1 MDIPSIASI
10 TSITS
15 APDKHIPNII
25 LGFILLI
32 CVCVIGYYL
41 NVYFLKQRQCDQM
54 NDRYGAING
63 YMSSMTK
70 DDPNCGY
77 KLNEY
82 YVATA
87 YNCCSGGSYKND
99 FVSTCNLKAIIRQGV
114 RCLDFEIYSVNNN
127 PVIATS
133 TVDDYF
139 VKETYNYVD
148 FGEAMRVIDSVA
160 FSGGT
165 TCPNPL
171 DPLIIHLRIKS
182 NNVNIFQKM
191 ADIFKQFSPRMLGK
205 QFSFENGNQN
215 IGNARVLDLM
225 GKCIIVVDRSNLNYL
240 QNESFLEYVN
250 LTSGSMFM
258 RKYDFDGIKHI
269 PDTTELTNYN
279 RRNMTIVL
287 PNSGGNPSNP
297 VSLIGDTYGCQMTA
311 MRYQL
316 NDNYLQLYTKL
327 FNEAGYAFR
336 LKPESLRFKPV
347 VVPEPTPQDPALS
360 YATRKAKTDY
370 YDFNF

>member
-1 MDIPSIASI
+1 MPDILSVVS
-10 TSITS
+10 TQE
-15 APDKHIPNII
+15 KHLPKII

-32 CVCVIGYYL
+32 CLTVIGYYI
-41 NVYFLKQRQCDQM
+41 NVYFLQQRQCATM
-54 NDRYGAING
+54 TDRYGTING
-63 YMSSMTK
+63 YLSSMTK

-82 YVATA
+82 YVSTA
-87 YNCCSGGSYKND
+87 YNCCSGGGYKND
-99 FVSTCNLKAIIRQGV
+99 FVNTCNLKAIIRQGV
-114 RCLDFEIYSVNNN
+114 RCLDFEIYSVGNN
-127 PVIATS
+127 PVVATS
-133 TVDDYF
+133 TVNDYF
-139 VKETYNYVD
+139 MKETYNYID
-148 FGEAMRVIDSVA
+148 FGEVMRIIDSFA

-205 QFSFENGNQN
+205 QFSFENRNNN
-215 IGNARVLDLM
+215 IGNTRVLDLM
-225 GKCIIVVDRSNLNYL
+225 GKCIIVVDRHNLNYM

-250 LTSGSMFM
+250 MTSGSMFM
-258 RKYDFDGIKHI
+258 RKYDYDGIKNN

-287 PNSGGNPSNP
+287 PNSGTNPDNPS
-297 VSLIGDTYGCQMTA
+297 SLIGETYGCQMTA

-316 NDNYLQLYTKL
+316 NDNFLQLSTKI

-347 VVPEPTPQDPALS
+347 VVQKPKPQDPALS
-360 YATRKAKTDY
+360 YATRKKTTDY
-370 YDFNF
+370 YEFNF